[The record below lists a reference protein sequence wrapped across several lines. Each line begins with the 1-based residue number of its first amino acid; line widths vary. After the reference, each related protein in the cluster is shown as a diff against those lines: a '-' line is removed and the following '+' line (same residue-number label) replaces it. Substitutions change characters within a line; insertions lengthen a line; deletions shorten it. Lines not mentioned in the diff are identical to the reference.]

1 MRAAAPAKTAE
12 NISWLIAIIYGL
24 GAGNTHTYACAVHT
38 YIHTYGHGPSYS
50 KSSCGTHSGGAAI
63 K

>member
-38 YIHTYGHGPSYS
+38 YIHMGMGPHIRRVHVAH
-50 KSSCGTHSGGAAI
+50 TAAARR
-63 K
+63 